1 MKKILKVVVLGYVR
15 LYMIMVVTHYYLER
29 ENYKVLKFHV
39 NNYSYFEMNTSL
51 FLSAAFQ

>member
-15 LYMIMVVTHYYLER
+15 LYMIMVVVYYYLER

-39 NNYSYFEMNTSL
+39 NNYSYFEMNASL

>member
-15 LYMIMVVTHYYLER
+15 LYMIMVVIYYYLER